1 MLLCKPQMYTKL
13 SCSWMRYTAKQM
25 LSAIQ
30 YWLNK
35 CMRAVEFMTKTI
47 KPIKPLTPQQARI
60 ASLKQQKER
69 AGKLLKAEKDR
80 QKQQKATQQ
89 INKAQQ
95 TLRKL

>member
-1 MLLCKPQMYTKL
+1 
-13 SCSWMRYTAKQM
+13 
-25 LSAIQ
+25 
-30 YWLNK
+30 
-35 CMRAVEFMTKTI
+35 MRAVEFITKR
-47 KPIKPLTPQQARI
+47 IKPLNPAQARI

-69 AGKLLKAEKDR
+69 VGMLLKAEKDR